1 MFGKSIDELSVGDSA
16 QFTKTLSES
25 DVYLYAGV
33 TGDFNPVH
41 INEEYAR
48 KTHFK
53 RRIAHGLLS
62 AGFISTVM
70 GNQLPGP
77 GTVYIKQ
84 ELNFLAP
91 VHIGDTLTARVEV
104 IELAANRN
112 RARLKTTC
120 FNQDGTVVLDGE
132 ALVSPTKAGARKS

>member
-1 MFGKSIDELSVGDSA
+1 MVGKSIDELNVGDSA

-48 KTHFK
+48 KTYFK
-53 RRIAHGLLS
+53 RRIAHGMLS
-62 AGFISTVM
+62 AGLISTVM
-70 GNQLPGP
+70 GNQLPGA

-84 ELNFLAP
+84 ELSTSGTPSPP
-91 VHIGDTLTARVEV
+91 VS
-104 IELAANRN
+104 
-112 RARLKTTC
+112 K
-120 FNQDGTVVLDGE
+120 
-132 ALVSPTKAGARKS
+132 